1 MSNIAALRLKTI
13 GLVTVG
19 TGFMTV
25 DVDYASIHIYKK
37 KRENKTDIEVYH

>member
-1 MSNIAALRLKTI
+1 MSKIATLRLKTL

-19 TGFMTV
+19 TGFMTA

-37 KRENKTDIEVYH
+37 KGKKTDIELYH